1 MPFSKRVYTIAD
13 IEALPDGE
21 RAELINGEMFML
33 ASPNTVHQELITELM
48 VDIYNQI
55 KQRKGKCKVYAAPFS
70 VYLHNDDKTYLEPDI
85 SVICERDRMDKK
97 GCHGAPDWVIEI
109 TSPSTVK
116 RDYGIKLEEYKK
128 AGVREYWIVDPDT
141 KKITVYHLEK
151 SETSEQYTFTDKI
164 QVGIYEDFV
173 IDFAE
178 IAGNLTTVE

>member
-1 MPFSKRVYTIAD
+1 MYIIKSSKD
-13 IEALPDGE
+13 
-21 RAELINGEMFML
+21 
-33 ASPNTVHQELITELM
+33 
-48 VDIYNQI
+48 
-55 KQRKGKCKVYAAPFS
+55 KG
-70 VYLHNDDKTYLEPDI
+70 N
-85 SVICERDRMDKK
+85 
-97 GCHGAPDWVIEI
+97 I
-109 TSPSTVK
+109 TSSSTGK

-164 QVGIYEDFV
+164 QVAIYEDFV